1 MKKTLILGLFL
12 SIGLGACG
20 REDID
25 DNQINVVADPGNGSG
40 TSTSTTDTSTST
52 AETPTVTGNVE
63 VNDFI

>member
-25 DNQINVVADPGNGSG
+25 DNQINVVADP
-40 TSTSTTDTSTST
+40 
-52 AETPTVTGNVE
+52 ETVVAPQHLPQ
-63 VNDFI
+63 IHQPQQQKRQP